1 MYGLLM
7 AEVTFKLNQKQII
20 DQLTGPSGAVAL
32 DLLKRGRRVQ
42 NLAQRLAPV
51 DQGTLRASI
60 TTEVSGSGKNLI
72 CRIGTNL
79 DYAIYVGKGTGI
91 YAGRGY
97 ITSKTG
103 GLMRW
108 PNKNNNYRTTGGNRR
123 YSGGK
128 TAKYV
133 YAKKI
138 KGMKAQPFLEPA
150 LVAAA

>member
-7 AEVTFKLNQKQII
+7 AQVDIKLNQKQII

-60 TTEVSGSGKNLI
+60 TTEVRGTGKTLA
-72 CRIGTNL
+72 CRVGTNL
-79 DYAIYVGKGTGI
+79 KYGFYVEFGTGI
-91 YAGRGY
+91 YAGRGE
-97 ITSKTG
+97 ITAKGG

-108 PNKNNNYRTTGGNRR
+108 PNKNNAYRTTGGNRR

-138 KGMKAQPFLEPA
+138 KGMKAQPFLRPA
-150 LVAAA
+150 LEAAR

>member
-1 MYGLLM
+1 M
-7 AEVTFKLNQKQII
+7 AQVTLKLNQKQII

-42 NLAQRLAPV
+42 NMAQRLAPV
-51 DQGTLRASI
+51 DQGQLRASI
-60 TTEVSGSGKNLI
+60 TTEVLGTGTTLAYHM
-72 CRIGTNL
+72 GTNL
-79 DYAIYVGKGTGI
+79 KYGMYVEFGTGI
-91 YAGRGY
+91 YAGRGE
-97 ITSKTG
+97 ITAKGG

-108 PNKNNNYRTTGGNRR
+108 PNKNNAYKTTGGNRR

-138 KGMKAQPFLEPA
+138 KGMRAQPFLRPA
-150 LVAAA
+150 LEAAR

>member
-1 MYGLLM
+1 VYGLLM

-42 NLAQRLAPV
+42 NLAQRLVPY
-51 DQGTLRASI
+51 DQGALRASI
-60 TTEVSGSGKNLI
+60 ATEVSGSGKTLI

-79 DYAIYVGKGTGI
+79 DYAIYVEKGTGI

-97 ITSKTG
+97 ITAKG
-103 GLMRW
+103 GDLMRW
-108 PNKNNNYRTTGGNRR
+108 PNKNNAYKTTGGNRR

-128 TAKYV
+128 TAKFV

-150 LVAAA
+150 LVAAS

>member
-7 AEVTFKLNQKQII
+7 AEVTLKLNQKQII

-51 DQGTLRASI
+51 DQGALRASI
-60 TTEVSGSGKNLI
+60 ATEVSGSGKTLI

-79 DYAIYVGKGTGI
+79 DYAIYVEKGTGI

-97 ITSKTG
+97 ITAKGG

-108 PNKNNNYRTTGGNRR
+108 PNKNNAYKTTGGNRR

-128 TAKYV
+128 TAKFV

-150 LVAAA
+150 LVAAS

>member
-1 MYGLLM
+1 M

-60 TTEVSGSGKNLI
+60 TTEVSGSGKTLI

-79 DYAIYVGKGTGI
+79 DYAIYVEKGTGI

-97 ITSKTG
+97 ITAKSG

-108 PNKNNNYRTTGGNRR
+108 PNKNNAYRTTGGNRR